1 MSLKGQD
8 VLEFDDPD
16 WLCDFDFLVDIT
28 KHWNNLNLQLQGK
41 NNFIHDLFGKIRG
54 AFEMKL
60 LFKSQLK
67 DQNFAHFIISICK
80 N

>member
-16 WLCDFDFLVDIT
+16 WLCDFGLLVDIT
-28 KHWNNLNLQLQGK
+28 KHLNNLNLQLQGK
-41 NNFIHDLFGKIRG
+41 NNFIHDLFGKIR

-60 LFKSQLK
+60 
-67 DQNFAHFIISICK
+67 FIISICK